1 MLLTLCANADPH
13 LILPEACDVRG
24 RKHHEGEQATYAEHL
39 KECWLQPSFSRPHH
53 IYRSLPLAGSWKH
66 GNVMVGDMPTNLRGC

>member
-13 LILPEACDVRG
+13 LIFPEACDVRG

-39 KECWLQPSFSRPHH
+39 KE
-53 IYRSLPLAGSWKH
+53 
-66 GNVMVGDMPTNLRGC
+66 